1 MKSIDFARV
10 KVLKDDTE
18 LFKLKEG
25 EIFLLGP
32 KMVEQT
38 STKRV
43 GEIISYWKVE
53 SKKGNNISYYPIYEK
68 LEE

>member
-1 MKSIDFARV
+1 MKTVDFARLM
-10 KVLKDDTE
+10 VLKEDTE
-18 LFKLKEG
+18 IFKLKEG
-25 EIFLLGP
+25 DIFLLGP
-32 KMVEQT
+32 KMIEQT

-53 SKKGNNISYYPIYEK
+53 SRKGNNISYFPVYEK